1 MMETSPFLIKTMCY
15 NLHMKKKSLIII
27 SALIFFG
34 LSFVDLAFANT
45 SNYERLFYYREG
57 ANARKSFFN
66 HPDSIDVF
74 APQTYSV
81 DSKGFLFG
89 EVKPDL
95 LTFAKKNK
103 IDVMPLITNGSFNA
117 STSDELLNSK
127 VKQEILINNLV
138 LEAKSFGYI
147 GWQIDFEQ
155 MELSCRDKFSEFV
168 ERTYEVFQSNN
179 LKLSV
184 AVIAQISEVP
194 EDYPKN
200 LWQRIIGVYDY
211 ARLASS
217 TDFISIMSYDDPNST
232 GPVAGYEWLNKVI
245 DFSLTKIPKE
255 KISLGLAFYYW
266 QWRHIDG
273 KRVGIGGNEGIQNV
287 LAKYKADYYF
297 SEEEQAPYFHYWKNG
312 VGYTIW
318 YENAKSIKQKIA
330 LMKKYDLYGFSA
342 WALGLEL
349 ASVYT
354 VMKI

>member
-1 MMETSPFLIKTMCY
+1 MNKRLVITLFLLVIVC
-15 NLHMKKKSLIII
+15 S
-27 SALIFFG
+27 IF
-34 LSFVDLAFANT
+34 AAYPARAAT
-45 SNYERLFYYREG
+45 YERLFYYREG
-57 ANARKSFFN
+57 PNARKSFFAN
-66 HPDSIDVF
+66 PKSIDVF
-74 APQTYSV
+74 APQTYST
-81 DSKGFLFG
+81 DGRGFLFG
-89 EVKPDL
+89 EVKTDL

-103 IDVMPLITNGSFNA
+103 IEVMPLITNGSFNA
-117 STSDELLNSK
+117 STSQELLDSIT
-127 VKQEILINNLV
+127 KQEVLINNLI

-155 MELSCRDKFSEFV
+155 MDLSYRDKFSQFV
-168 ERTYEVFQSNN
+168 ERTYVMFRKNN

-184 AVIAQISEVP
+184 AVIAQVSEKP
-194 EDYPKN
+194 AEYPKN

-211 ARLASS
+211 ARLAPS
-217 TDFISIMSYDDPNST
+217 TDFVSIMSYDDPYST
-232 GPVAGYEWLNKVI
+232 GPVTGYEWLNKVI

-287 LAKYKADYYF
+287 LKKYDVDYYY
-297 SEEEQAPYFHYWKNG
+297 SSEEQAPYFHYWSKG
-312 VGYTIW
+312 KGYTIW
-318 YENAKSIKQKIA
+318 YENAKSIKQKIS
-330 LMKKYDLYGFSA
+330 LIKEHGLYGFSA